1 MAFVSLKSQKVH
13 HRIVPLNISV
23 ADSPYALSSPQI
35 PIPYPKNEKAPADA
49 EAKNMVGEEGSDA
62 AGLPDPDTFLTPN
75 TNPQTQTHIPETKK
89 PQQTLRLKIWSVKR
103 DPARLGFQTPT
114 RSSSQIPKTKHKP
127 ISQKRKS
134 PSRC

>member
-49 EAKNMVGEEGSDA
+49 EAKNMVGEEGFEPPTLWSQTRCA
-62 AGLPDPDTFLTPN
+62 TKLRYSPN
-75 TNPQTQTHIPETKK
+75 IGSY
-89 PQQTLRLKIWSVKR
+89 TLHNEGVSYLF
-103 DPARLGFQTPT
+103 LGFKQAFFNNFSHFIT
-114 RSSSQIPKTKHKP
+114 
-127 ISQKRKS
+127 
-134 PSRC
+134 